1 MACNQKHH
9 SKLFVP
15 KMKSAVHNTQ
25 PVWFDNTIRHQ
36 IKCLR
41 TMRRKVKQRFSLDK
55 LKRLQEAEDKLPRSI
70 VMARVNYENKL
81 INDFSKR
88 KNYTV
93 YKYIRDTTKT
103 RSIPELMYFNTQCGS
118 CDEENA
124 NLFNEFSIQFLLK
137 VLLTQIILI
146 TLLLMCLHHLLN

>member
-1 MACNQKHH
+1 MCSYLSDIDFSYLNSLDVELSWLAIKNTILGAIE
-9 SKLFVP
+9 LFVP
-15 KMKSAVHNTQ
+15 KMKSVVHNTQ

-55 LKRLQEAEDKLPRSI
+55 LKCLQEAEDKLQRSI

-81 INDFSKR
+81 INDFSKQ

-93 YKYIRDTTKT
+93 YKYIRNTTKT

-118 CDEENA
+118 CD
-124 NLFNEFSIQFLLK
+124 
-137 VLLTQIILI
+137 
-146 TLLLMCLHHLLN
+146 